1 MQTDASEVFKKPI
14 KETNDSFRNQLTR
27 SSNKLTSRHSP
38 TKSKVFIVENL
49 TFPILNK
56 TNATLNSRLSTVKP
70 VSSSLKTKETLKRV
84 SKVSRN
90 EVPIQAKKLKLDDK
104 IESAQK
110 GVETEVHVREGL
122 SPQFLDKLLL
132 RRKVLISASTTKTI
146 GVQNA
151 SA

>member
-1 MQTDASEVFKKPI
+1 MLCACNTKVYEKWFKCEIKILQNFSKFASEVFKKPV
-14 KETNDSFRNQLTR
+14 KGTNGNFT
-27 SSNKLTSRHSP
+27 
-38 TKSKVFIVENL
+38 
-49 TFPILNK
+49 
-56 TNATLNSRLSTVKP
+56 TLNSLLSTVKP

-110 GVETEVHVREGL
+110 GVETEGHVREGL